1 MSLIN
6 SLSKPYF
13 EPLNESEISSY
24 SSVLG
29 MLDEILM
36 SFSTLIAD
44 VEEGRVSEQ
53 LLRMEIEKKV
63 DQMKGIYQPDEV
75 KRLLFDTIYGY
86 GIIQDLINDAEI
98 SDIDIPKYNFIMIK
112 RNGHLEKS
120 KTKFNSEA
128 DFDRF
133 CKLLAIRHGGILNEV
148 DDHCRISDKTNHLRI
163 NICVPP
169 RNVEGASLNIRKH
182 QVCAL
187 TFEDLIEKKFMC
199 EEVSCLINKINQE
212 KSNILICGKGAAGKT
227 TLLRSMIDVGDEME
241 RMLIC
246 ESDAEIYPQKDNVIV
261 QNIKKR
267 EYGGRNITLSDLIRE
282 GLTMSLDTYCI
293 GEIVGNEAW
302 EFVKAGYT
310 DHRVI
315 GTIHSSSAID
325 ALDRILMLSENE
337 TRITQDKLLNM
348 IARAV
353 NHIIYLKNFRVEEII
368 EVKGYDLQSASFQ
381 VEYLYG

>member
-6 SLSKPYF
+6 SLSTPYYGKQ
-13 EPLNESEISSY
+13 LESEKSSY

-36 SFSTLIAD
+36 SFSSLIAD
-44 VEEGRVSEQ
+44 VEEGRVSDQ
-53 LLRMEIEKKV
+53 MLRLEIEKKV
-63 DQMKGIYQPDEV
+63 NQMKGIYQPDEV

-86 GIIQDLINDAEI
+86 GILQDFINDI
-98 SDIDIPKYNFIMIK
+98 DITDIDIPKYNFIMVK
-112 RNGHLEKS
+112 RNGKLEKIS
-120 KTKFNSEA
+120 KKFDSEI

-148 DDHCRISDKTNHLRI
+148 DDHCRVSDKSNHLRI
-163 NICVPP
+163 NICIPP
-169 RNVEGASLNIRKH
+169 RNVHGASLNIRKH
-182 QVCAL
+182 LVNAL
-187 TFEDLIEKKFMC
+187 TFDELISKNFMCLQVRSLIEK
-199 EEVSCLINKINQE
+199 INKS

-227 TLLRSMIDVGDEME
+227 TLLRSIIEVGDEME

-246 ESDAEIYPQKDNVIV
+246 ESDAEIYPQKNNVIV

-293 GEIVGNEAW
+293 GEIVGSEAW
-302 EFVKAGYT
+302 DFVKAGYT
-310 DHRVI
+310 DHRVL
-315 GTIHSSSAID
+315 GTIHASSAVD
-325 ALDRILMLSENE
+325 ALDRILMLSENV
-337 TRITQDKLLNM
+337 TRITQDKLQNM
-348 IARAV
+348 IARAI
-353 NHIIYLKNFRVEEII
+353 NHVIYLKNFKVHEIV
-368 EVKGYDLQSASFQ
+368 EVKGYNMGDESFE

>member
-1 MSLIN
+1 MSLIY

-13 EPLNESEISSY
+13 ETINESEVSSY

-44 VEEGRVSEQ
+44 VEEGRVSDQ
-53 LLRMEIEKKV
+53 LLRLEIEKKV

-86 GIIQDLINDAEI
+86 GVIQDLINDIEI
-98 SDIDIPKYNFIMIK
+98 SDIDIPKYNYIMIK
-112 RNGHLEKS
+112 RNGQLEKS

-148 DDHCRISDKTNHLRI
+148 DNHCRISDKTNHLRI

-182 QVCAL
+182 QVNAL
-187 TFEDLIEKKFMC
+187 TFNDLIDKKFMC
-199 EEVSCLINKINQE
+199 EEASFLVNKINVE

-302 EFVKAGYT
+302 DFVKAGYT

-315 GTIHSSSAID
+315 GTIHASSAID

-337 TRITQDKLLNM
+337 TRISQDKLLKM

-353 NHIIYLKNFRVEEII
+353 NHIIYLKNFKVEEIV
-368 EVKGYDLQSASFQ
+368 EVKGYDTQSASFQ

>member
-13 EPLNESEISSY
+13 ETVNESEVSSY

-53 LLRMEIEKKV
+53 LLRLEIEKKV

-86 GIIQDLINDAEI
+86 GIIQDLINDIEI
-98 SDIDIPKYNFIMIK
+98 SDIDIPKYDYIMIK
-112 RNGHLEKS
+112 RNGQLEKS

-148 DDHCRISDKTNHLRI
+148 DNHCRISDKTNHLRI

-182 QVCAL
+182 QVNAL
-187 TFEDLIEKKFMC
+187 TFNDLIDKKFMC
-199 EEVSCLINKINQE
+199 EEASFLVNKINEE

-241 RMLIC
+241 RLLIC

-302 EFVKAGYT
+302 DFVKAGYT

-315 GTIHSSSAID
+315 GTIHASSAID

-337 TRITQDKLLNM
+337 TRISQDKLLKM

-353 NHIIYLKNFRVEEII
+353 NHIIYLKNFKVEEIV
-368 EVKGYDLQSASFQ
+368 EVKGYDTQSASFQ